1 MNAVTINPVWKTLG
15 KLALAG
21 LITAGSGVL
30 ATSSQA
36 NAASAAQAATSASIP
51 SNLSAQTGST
61 YIKTIYKLAANGQI
75 PGLQAIAG
83 KTPISAVH
91 YKWGEPDTGGGE
103 KANHY
108 EFYNFGMGQGAFAFG
123 VNKAGVIYDLRNF
136 GESVDQTVGI
146 KSLTFASVI
155 KTLGMPKEVRFSGTD
170 KIYVYHPSAAYELKF
185 VGPGTAA
192 KGKIA
197 HIDHI
202 NVYSAKAAAQ

>member
-1 MNAVTINPVWKTLG
+1 MNAATNTPAWKTWG

-21 LITAGSGVL
+21 LITAGAVTFAAGP
-30 ATSSQA
+30 QA
-36 NAASAAQAATSASIP
+36 NAAQATSAVPAI
-51 SNLSAQTGST
+51 LSAQTGST
-61 YIKTIYKLAANGQI
+61 YIKTIYSLAKKGQI

-91 YKWGEPDTGGGE
+91 YKWGQPETGGDRKG
-103 KANHY
+103 NHY
-108 EFYNFGMGQGAFAFG
+108 ELYNFGMGQGAYGFG

-136 GESVDQTVGI
+136 GQSVDQSVGI

-155 KTLGMPKEVRFSGTD
+155 QTLGMPKEVRWNGTD

-185 VGPGTAA
+185 VGPGTVV

-202 NVYSAKAAAQ
+202 NVYSAKAAAL

>member
-1 MNAVTINPVWKTLG
+1 MNAITMNPVWKSWG
-15 KLALAG
+15 KLALVAV
-21 LITAGSGVL
+21 ITAGSVAFAAGPR
-30 ATSSQA
+30 A
-36 NAASAAQAATSASIP
+36 NAASTAQTVSASVP
-51 SNLSAQTGST
+51 ASLSAQTGST
-61 YIKTIYKLAANGQI
+61 YINTIYSLAKKGQI

-91 YKWGEPDTGGGE
+91 YKWGEPDTGGDAKG
-103 KANHY
+103 NHY
-108 EFYNFGMGQGAFAFG
+108 ESYNFGMGQGAFAFG

-136 GESVDQTVGI
+136 GESVDQSVGI
-146 KSLTFASVI
+146 KSLTFAAVI

-170 KIYVYHPSAAYELKF
+170 KIYVYHPAAAYELKF
-185 VGPGTAA
+185 VGPSKVA

>member
-1 MNAVTINPVWKTLG
+1 MKNAATTTPAWKTWG

-21 LITAGSGVL
+21 LITAGAVTFAAGP
-30 ATSSQA
+30 QA
-36 NAASAAQAATSASIP
+36 NAAQAASASIA
-51 SNLSAQTGST
+51 SSLKAETGSA
-61 YIKTIYKLAANGQI
+61 YIKSIYDLAKKGQI

-91 YKWGEPDTGGGE
+91 YKWGTPDTGGSQKG
-103 KANHY
+103 NHY
-108 EFYNFGMGQGAFAFG
+108 EFYNFGMGRGAFGFG

-136 GESVDQTVGI
+136 GQSVDQSVGI

-155 KTLGMPKEVRFSGTD
+155 KTLGMPKEVRWNGTD
-170 KIYVYHPSAAYELKF
+170 KIYVYRPSAAYELKF
-185 VGPGTAA
+185 VGPGTVV

-202 NVYSAKAAAQ
+202 NVYSAKAAAK